1 MGTVAKPQLR
11 NLLINS
17 LKKQIPFA
25 IALSV
30 VGAFAM
36 KFFYH
41 DVRRDRIAEFYR
53 TYDVEAEAA
62 RLREMGLF
70 KRKDA

>member
-53 TYDVEAEAA
+53 
-62 RLREMGLF
+62 
-70 KRKDA
+70 